1 MRYIER
7 LLMPLPKILQP
18 QPKESTVTRIAEGLE
33 HLLIAVD
40 DLELLEG
47 NPRRGNVDAV
57 VRSLDRFGQRK
68 PIVFREADGVK
79 TVVAG
84 NHTLM
89 AVRQLGWDT
98 IAAVAANDLTDDEA
112 TAYAIAD
119 NRTQDL
125 GTYDDELLAGMVQ
138 RINDSDKELLY
149 AAGYDDESLK
159 DLLALVEPPDLDDL
173 IDEVGDP
180 DDPSAF
186 WPSIGVKVAPD
197 VFNAWN
203 DAMASMGDTP
213 DSEKVRAIVGTYAAA
228 M

>member
-1 MRYIER
+1 M
-7 LLMPLPKILQP
+7 
-18 QPKESTVTRIAEGLE
+18 TRIAEGLDT
-33 HLLIAVD
+33 LLVAVD
-40 DLELLEG
+40 DLELLED
-47 NPRRGNVDAV
+47 NPRKGNVGAV
-57 VRSLDRFGQRK
+57 ARSLDRFGQRR
-68 PIVFREADGVK
+68 PIVFRESNGVK

-89 AVRQLGWDT
+89 AARQLGWET

-112 TAYAIAD
+112 RAYAIAD

-138 RINDSDKELLY
+138 RVYATDKELLY

-173 IDEVGDP
+173 IDDVGDP

-203 DAMASMGDTP
+203 DAMATMGDTP
-213 DSEKVRAIVGTYAAA
+213 DSEKVRAIVGAYAARI
-228 M
+228 